1 MSGRLAGKLAI
12 VTGAASG
19 IGAATV
25 AAMQGEGAIVVGT
38 DVNDAWIAASGAVE
52 TEAGRIAV
60 RRLRLDVTQEK
71 DWSAVF
77 ERVSNEIGVPD
88 VLVNNAGVMPEIV
101 SLAKTSLAEW
111 RRVMA
116 VNLDGGFLGVAEA
129 MRRMTG
135 RGGAVVNVSSV
146 AGLVGMPFTGAY
158 GPSKAGVL
166 MLTKGAALEGA
177 RLNPPIRV
185 NAVHPGYIRTE
196 MTGAI
201 SEELGAERFDRRVR
215 ETVPLKHLGEA
226 RDVADA
232 IVYLASDEARFVTGT
247 SLVVDGGWTAQ

>member
-1 MSGRLAGKLAI
+1 LHRSRRETGSRIVSGRLAGKIAL

-38 DVNDAWIAASGAVE
+38 DVNDAWIAASVAVE
-52 TEAGRIAV
+52 TEAQRIAV

-116 VNLDGGFLGVAEA
+116 VNLDGAFLGVAEA

-135 RGGAVVNVSSV
+135 RGGAIVNLSSV
-146 AGLVGMPFTGAY
+146 AGL
-158 GPSKAGVL
+158 
-166 MLTKGAALEGA
+166 
-177 RLNPPIRV
+177 
-185 NAVHPGYIRTE
+185 
-196 MTGAI
+196 
-201 SEELGAERFDRRVR
+201 
-215 ETVPLKHLGEA
+215 
-226 RDVADA
+226 
-232 IVYLASDEARFVTGT
+232 
-247 SLVVDGGWTAQ
+247 